1 MLAAEASELDEAPD
15 APQQLAAAVA
25 EAAFELA
32 ALAVTEVLYVAA
44 VATAP
49 FAAGNITEIAVPAV
63 VVAADASFATTFAIA
78 IPVEAATVTV
88 NASGDPV
95 TLHLPTRD
103 TPL

>member
-1 MLAAEASELDEAPD
+1 MLATEASGPDEAPD
-15 APQQLAAAVA
+15 VPWQVVASVAAT
-25 EAAFELA
+25 AAFELA
-32 ALAVTEVLYVAA
+32 ALAVTEVLVVAA

-49 FAAGNITEIAVPAV
+49 FGAANITAIAVPAV
-63 VVAADASFATTFAIA
+63 AADASSATTFAIA
-78 IPVEAATVTV
+78 IAVEAATVTV